1 MKYINKDNV
10 IMSVS
15 EFSILCGIWGDR
27 LPDLL
32 GKTITVVNSKKKEII
47 ARFLVM
53 KPQSKWVSDI
63 KQKPEVSEDGSII
76 FRKGRIWDK

>member
-27 LPDLL
+27 LPGLL
-32 GKTITVVNSKKKEII
+32 GKTITVVNSKKKEIL

-53 KPQSKWVSDI
+53 KPQSKWISDI

-76 FRKGRIWDK
+76 FRKSRVWDK